1 MDADTLIL
9 LKDLAAESFGSLRPV
24 VIGTCGGLAA
34 VVATNRRPDA
44 KAFIYCV
51 VVSGFAAWL
60 AGKFS
65 ATMPVS
71 SDHKD
76 AIMGVAG
83 LTGAFFLTAIS
94 KKVAGSLGLELSAD
108 FDLKE
113 KGKDNKTRARR
124 QQPPQPVDEDPK

>member
-34 VVATNRRPDA
+34 VVATNKRPDA

-94 KKVAGSLGLELSAD
+94 KKVVGTLGLDLSSD
-108 FDLKE
+108 FDLKD
-113 KGKDNKTRARR
+113 KSKDNKVRGR
-124 QQPPQPVDEDPK
+124 QAQKPQDDEEPK

>member
-9 LKDLAAESFGSLRPV
+9 LRDLAAESFGSLRPV

-34 VVATNRRPDA
+34 VVATNKRPDA

-60 AGKFS
+60 ASKFS

-94 KKVAGSLGLELSAD
+94 KKVAGSLGLELSTD

-113 KGKDNKTRARR
+113 KGKDTKTRARR
-124 QQPPQPVDEDPK
+124 QQPPQPVDADPK

>member
-9 LKDLAAESFGSLRPV
+9 LKDLAAESFGTLRPV

-94 KKVAGSLGLELSAD
+94 KKVVGTLGLDLSSD
-108 FDLKE
+108 FDLKD
-113 KGKDNKTRARR
+113 KSKDNKTRARR

>member
-34 VVATNRRPDA
+34 VVATNKRPDA

-94 KKVAGSLGLELSAD
+94 KKVAGSLGLVLSTD

-113 KGKDNKTRARR
+113 NGYNSLPNQWTKTQTR
-124 QQPPQPVDEDPK
+124 

>member
-9 LKDLAAESFGSLRPV
+9 IKEMTTGTFEMLRPV

-34 VVATNRRPDA
+34 VVATNKRPDA

-60 AGKFS
+60 AGKF
-65 ATMPVS
+65 ATTVTTSP
-71 SDHKD
+71 DHKD
-76 AIMGVAG
+76 FIMGVAG

-94 KKVAGSLGLELSAD
+94 KKVASSLGLELSAD
-108 FDLKE
+108 FDLKD
-113 KGKDNKTRARR
+113 KGKENKVKAKKH
-124 QQPPQPVDEDPK
+124 QKEPDEEEPK

>member
-9 LKDLAAESFGSLRPV
+9 LKDLAAESFGTLRPV

-34 VVATNRRPDA
+34 VVATDKRPDA

-76 AIMGVAG
+76 AIMGVPG
-83 LTGAFFLTAIS
+83 LTGAFFLTALS

>member
-9 LKDLAAESFGSLRPV
+9 LKDLAAEAFGSLRPV

-34 VVATNRRPDA
+34 VVATNKRPDA

-94 KKVAGSLGLELSAD
+94 KKVVGTLGLDLSSD
-108 FDLKE
+108 FDLKDKSKE
-113 KGKDNKTRARR
+113 NKVRAIKA
-124 QQPPQPVDEDPK
+124 QKEPDDEEPK

>member
-9 LKDLAAESFGSLRPV
+9 TRELATSVFEVLRPV

-34 VVATNRRPDA
+34 VVATNKRPDA

-94 KKVAGSLGLELSAD
+94 KKVVGTLGLDLSSD
-108 FDLKE
+108 FDLKD
-113 KGKDNKTRARR
+113 KSKDNKVRGR
-124 QQPPQPVDEDPK
+124 QAQKPQDDEEPK

>member
-9 LKDLAAESFGSLRPV
+9 TRELATSVFEVLRPV

-34 VVATNRRPDA
+34 VVATNKRPDT

-94 KKVAGSLGLELSAD
+94 KKVVGTLGLDLSSD
-108 FDLKE
+108 FDLKD
-113 KGKDNKTRARR
+113 KSKDNKVRGR
-124 QQPPQPVDEDPK
+124 QAQKPQDDEEPK